1 MLPSDYMSQLK
12 ELQRKQNE
20 KRVIGKTTI
29 NQTIRR
35 LKDTMDGGM
44 KKRRCNCTKSQCLKL
59 YCDCFAAG
67 EFCEN
72 CNCKD
77 CQNDQENEEERQKA
91 IRTCLERNPMA
102 FK

>member
-1 MLPSDYMSQLK
+1 MLPSDYMEQLK
-12 ELQRKQNE
+12 ELQSKQPDKKIMPRTVVTSRAIKNE
-20 KRVIGKTTI
+20 DDDSGS
-29 NQTIRR
+29 
-35 LKDTMDGGM
+35 

-67 EFCEN
+67 EFCSN

-77 CQNDQENEEERQKA
+77 CLNDLQNEDERQKA
-91 IRTCLERNPMA
+91 IRACLERNPYA